1 MLRDII
7 KKEILDNITS
17 PKFVFT
23 FLLCAVLILLSV
35 YTGVANYG
43 AEKKEFTAAVALN
56 KKNMENQPNYTSLA
70 GIGIKVNKPPQVLG
84 TVVNGVEEAVGRVA
98 PVNIA
103 ADPNLVDSK
112 YGSNPVFAVFGA
124 LDLMFIVKIVLSLF
138 AILFTYDAIVGEKE
152 KGTLKLALS
161 NDIPRD
167 RLILGKAIGGYIS
180 LLMPLLIPL
189 VLGLIILL
197 VAPNLALSGADW
209 TRLLLIFL
217 MFFLYLSVF
226 FSLGLF
232 ISARTSRSSTSFLVL
247 LFIWVVFVMV
257 IPKVAVITAGQIKPI
272 PSVHEITAKKDA
284 FLQQIQVEGQKTARE
299 QVMKIMAEA
308 NIEKPSAAEAR
319 TPEERDRA
327 AKAREARQK
336 ETQQKIQQYIQDYQQ
351 ELTSKIDENNAAL
364 ERDYQLKKNAQQTLA
379 VNLSRISPAS
389 ALTFGSMT
397 LARTGVDEYDRF
409 LASVRAFKPIYTKW
423 LNSKL
428 GQSINFQTGEQ
439 TKIKIEDMPQHSLA
453 PESLGKSL
461 VRTLPDYALMLVMI
475 IVFFV
480 GAYVSFLRYD
490 VR

>member
-23 FLLCAVLILLSV
+23 FLLCTILILLSV
-35 YTGVANYG
+35 YTGVANYR
-43 AEKKEFTAAVALN
+43 AEKKEYTASLALN
-56 KKNMENQPNYTSLA
+56 KKNMESQPNYSSLA
-70 GIGIKVNKPPQVLG
+70 GIGIKISKPPQVLG
-84 TVVNGVEEAVGRVA
+84 TVVTGIEEAVGRVA

-103 ADPNLVDSK
+103 ADPNLIDSK
-112 YGSNPVFAVFGA
+112 YSSNPVFAVFGA

-161 NDIPRD
+161 NDVPRD

-180 LLMPLLIPL
+180 LLLPLLIPL
-189 VLGLIILL
+189 ILSLIILL
-197 VAPNLALSGADW
+197 IVPDISLGGEDW
-209 TRLLLIFL
+209 GRLMLIFL

-232 ISARTSRSSTSFLVL
+232 VSARTSRSSTSFLVL
-247 LFIWVVFVMV
+247 LFAWVIIVMV
-257 IPKVAVITAGQIKPI
+257 IPKAAVITAGQVRPI

-284 FLQQIQVEGQKTARE
+284 FLQQITGEGQKVASEWVQKNRAD
-299 QVMKIMAEA
+299 AEKDPKA
-308 NIEKPSAAEAR
+308 WQEKFR
-319 TPEERDRA
+319 
-327 AKAREARQK
+327 KF
-336 ETQQKIQQYIQDYQQ
+336 IGDYQQ

-364 ERDYQLKKNAQQTLA
+364 ERDYQQKKRAQQGLA

-397 LARTGVDEYDRF
+397 LARTGINEFDRF
-409 LASVRAFKPIYTKW
+409 LASVRAYKPIYTKW
-423 LNSKL
+423 INSKL
-428 GQSINFQTGEQ
+428 GESINFTTGEQ
-439 TKIKIEDMPQHSLA
+439 AQIKIDDMPQHTYE
-453 PESLGKSL
+453 PEWLSRSL
-461 VRTLPDYALMLVMI
+461 VRTIPDFALLIVMI
-475 IVFFV
+475 IIFFV

>member
-23 FLLCAVLILLSV
+23 FLLCTVLILLSV

-43 AEKKEFTAAVALN
+43 ADKKEYTAAVALN
-56 KKNMENQPNYTSLA
+56 KKNLENQPNYSSLA
-70 GIGIKVNKPPQVLG
+70 GIGIKINKPPQVLG
-84 TVVNGVEEAVGRVA
+84 TVVSGIEEDVGRVA
-98 PVNIA
+98 SVNIA
-103 ADPNLVDSK
+103 MDPNLVESK

-138 AILFTYDAIVGEKE
+138 AILFTYDTIVGEKE

-161 NDIPRD
+161 NDVPRD

-189 VLGLIILL
+189 VLSLIILV
-197 VAPNLALSGADW
+197 VAPNLALSGGDW
-209 TRLLLIFL
+209 TRLVLIFV

-247 LFIWVVFVMV
+247 LFLWVVFVMV
-257 IPKVAVITAGQIKPI
+257 IPKVAVITAGQIRPI

-284 FLQQIQVEGQKTARE
+284 FLQQIQIEGQKTARE
-299 QVMKIMAEA
+299 QIAKIFAEA
-308 NIEKPSAAEAR
+308 GKDQKLAQ
-319 TPEERDRA
+319 ERM
-327 AKAREARQK
+327 QK
-336 ETQQKIQQYIQDYQQ
+336 YIQDLQQ

-364 ERDYQLKKNAQQTLA
+364 ERDYQLKKRAQQTLA

-397 LARTGVDEYDRF
+397 LARTGVDEYERF
-409 LASVRAFKPIYTKW
+409 LASVRAYKPIYTKW
-423 LNSKL
+423 VNSKM
-428 GQSINFQTGEQ
+428 GQSLNFQTGEQ
-439 TKIKIEDMPQHSLA
+439 TKIKIDDMPQHSIQ
-453 PESLGKSL
+453 PEGLGKSL
-461 VRTLPDYALMLVMI
+461 ARTLPDYALMLVMI
-475 IVFFV
+475 IIFFV

>member
-56 KKNMENQPNYTSLA
+56 KKNMESQPNYSSLA
-70 GIGIKVNKPPQVLG
+70 GIGIKINKPPQVLG
-84 TVVNGVEEAVGRVA
+84 TVVNGIEEAVGRVA

-161 NDIPRD
+161 NDVPRD

-180 LLMPLLIPL
+180 LLIPLLIPL
-189 VLGLIILL
+189 VLSLIVLL
-197 VAPNLALSGADW
+197 VAPNLALGGGDW
-209 TRLLLIFL
+209 ARLFLIFL

-257 IPKVAVITAGQIKPI
+257 IPKVAVITAGQIRPI

-284 FLQQIQVEGQKTARE
+284 FLQQVQVEAQKGFRE
-299 QVMKIMAEA
+299 WAQKNQPVKGEDPKIYQD
-308 NIEKPSAAEAR
+308 KF
-319 TPEERDRA
+319 
-327 AKAREARQK
+327 KQF
-336 ETQQKIQQYIQDYQQ
+336 IQDYQQ

-364 ERDYQLKKNAQQTLA
+364 ERDYQLRKKAQQNLA
-379 VNLSRISPAS
+379 VNLSRVSPAS

-397 LARTGVDEYDRF
+397 LARTGVDDYDRF
-409 LASVRAFKPIYTKW
+409 LASVRAYKPIYTKW

-428 GQSINFQTGEQ
+428 AQSINFQTGEQ
-439 TKIKIEDMPQHSLA
+439 AKIKVEDMPQHSLA

-461 VRTLPDYALMLVMI
+461 VRTLPDFVLMVVMI
-475 IVFFV
+475 IAFFV

>member
-23 FLLCAVLILLSV
+23 FLLCTILILLSV
-35 YTGVANYG
+35 YTGVTNYR
-43 AEKKEFTAAVALN
+43 AEKKEYTASVALN
-56 KKNMENQPNYTSLA
+56 KKNLESQPNIQSIM
-70 GIGIKVNKPPQVLG
+70 GIGVKISKPPQVLG
-84 TVVNGVEEAVGRVA
+84 TVVSGIEEDVGRVA
-98 PVNIA
+98 SVNVA
-103 ADPNLVDSK
+103 YEPNLVDSK
-112 YGSNPVFAVFGA
+112 YGSNPVFAVFGS

-161 NDIPRD
+161 NDVPRD

-180 LLMPLLIPL
+180 LLLPLLIPL
-189 VLGLIILL
+189 LLSLL
-197 VAPNLALSGADW
+197 VLVIAPDLSFGGQDW
-209 TRLLLIFL
+209 ARLLLIFV

-232 ISARTSRSSTSFLVL
+232 VSARTSRSSTSFLVL
-247 LFIWVVFVMV
+247 LFAWVLIVMV
-257 IPKVAVITAGQIKPI
+257 IPKAAVIAAGQVKPI

-284 FLQQIQVEGQKTARE
+284 FLQQIQSEGQKTA
-299 QVMKIMAEA
+299 
-308 NIEKPSAAEAR
+308 IEWVQKNRVGADKDP
-319 TPEERDRA
+319 
-327 AKAREARQK
+327 KAFQEKYLA
-336 ETQQKIQQYIQDYQQ
+336 YVQ
-351 ELTSKIDENNAAL
+351 ELNQQLTTKIDENNAAI
-364 ERDYQLKKNAQQTLA
+364 ERDYQQRKSAQQTLA

-397 LARTGVDEYDRF
+397 LARTGVDEYERF
-409 LASVRAFKPIYTKW
+409 LASIRAYKPIYTKW
-423 LNSKL
+423 ANSKL
-428 GQSINFQTGEQ
+428 KEGINMQTGEMGR
-439 TKIKIEDMPQHSLA
+439 IKIDDMPQHVYQ
-453 PESLGKSL
+453 PEWLSRAV
-461 VRTLPDYALMLVMI
+461 VRTIPDFALLVVMI